1 LCQLFRIGYLSRVQG
16 PSEGARGG
24 ALQLAKCTGTWPPGH
39 QVGFAARDLMIL
51 PISTRN
57 QRQFEEVCSG
67 SVNFLFI

>member
-1 LCQLFRIGYLSRVQG
+1 MCQLFRVGYLSRVQG

-39 QVGFAARDLMIL
+39 QVEFAARDLMIL

-57 QRQFEEVCSG
+57 
-67 SVNFLFI
+67 